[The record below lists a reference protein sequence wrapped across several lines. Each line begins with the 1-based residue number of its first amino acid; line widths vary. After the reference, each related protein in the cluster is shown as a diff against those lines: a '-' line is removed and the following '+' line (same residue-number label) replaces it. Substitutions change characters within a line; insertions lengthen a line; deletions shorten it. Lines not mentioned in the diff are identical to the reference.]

1 MCIDPCKRNE
11 ALREHCYVTQRV
23 CVLIPV
29 NAIQHCYIY
38 EHYGDIRVCVL
49 IQRTQYS
56 TAVLQHGYIYEHYTM
71 PILEDSLLEL
81 GQCCIFTKADLS
93 AGYWHVQLD
102 YDSSMLTYELPVV

>member
-1 MCIDPCKRNE
+1 MCIDPCEHNE
-11 ALREHCYVTQRV
+11 ALLREHCYVTQHV

-38 EHYGDIRVCVL
+38 EPMATYVCVL

-56 TAVLQHGYIYEHYTM
+56 TAVLQHCYIYEHYTM

-81 GQCCIFTKADLS
+81 GQCCIFTKADLP

-102 YDSSMLTYELPVV
+102 YDSRTLVC